1 MALLQLLAWLE
12 SRAPETDE
20 EGQGGLEYALVAGV
34 VVVAIVIAF
43 RDFGVDDIINSALNK
58 VKGLIDGGGAA
69 T

>member
-1 MALLQLLAWLE
+1 VALLQLLAWLE
-12 SRAPETDE
+12 SRAPAADE

-58 VKGLIDGGGAA
+58 VKGLIDGGGTPA
-69 T
+69 